1 VAEGICHKIS
11 FFLIY
16 SIRTGDS
23 LDMNSPKILYI
34 EDNPENRLLVRR
46 ILEAEGYN
54 VVEAVDGPSG
64 LDLAAAS
71 PPDLILLDIN
81 LPEMDGYELV
91 GRLRQIPG
99 LANTPIIALTAYAL
113 RGDRERILAAGC
125 DGYIQ
130 KPIDVDSLAVQVAS
144 FLKKRAG

>member
-1 VAEGICHKIS
+1 MDNPI
-11 FFLIY
+11 
-16 SIRTGDS
+16 
-23 LDMNSPKILYI
+23 ILYI

-46 ILEAEGYN
+46 ILQAEGYT

-64 LDLAAAS
+64 LEAAAAS

-99 LANTPIIALTAYAL
+99 LATVPIIALTAYAL
-113 RGDRERILAAGC
+113 KGDRERILAAGC

-130 KPIDVDSLAVQVAS
+130 KPIDVDSLPLQVAS
-144 FLKKRAG
+144 FLKKRAE